1 MHAELEYGPAIG
13 SGRQVRYLMKH
24 PVSTKTR
31 IGLGSTLLVLVF
43 VVYAQNNLDDVVAFV
58 QWVTSNVVEGK
69 LGITKEMLEG

>member
-1 MHAELEYGPAIG
+1 MD
-13 SGRQVRYLMKH
+13 H

-31 IGLGSTLLVLVF
+31 IGLGSTLLILVF

-58 QWVTSNVVEGK
+58 QWVTTELVEGR